1 MSAPDAPVS
10 DIPVPPTSGPRA
22 LVCSAPPLVP
32 RRPKG
37 RWLQWRS
44 AVSWNVAAVALIF
57 GLVVGAFPLQAEAE
71 GEGAVT
77 KTSLE
82 SQIKERLAEMPSGE
96 EGVDQILSQL
106 DERLSLSAEQKK
118 DVREV
123 VAQGVAELEKL
134 SARFKSGELTAMAL
148 GLQVQMKMQ
157 KMAFLIE
164 PFLDQDQQKEYGV
177 MRQEQRREMM
187 QAMRKQRTQPAG
199 AQ

>member
-1 MSAPDAPVS
+1 LA
-10 DIPVPPTSGPRA
+10 
-22 LVCSAPPLVP
+22 
-32 RRPKG
+32 
-37 RWLQWRS
+37 
-44 AVSWNVAAVALIF
+44 
-57 GLVVGAFPLQAEAE
+57 VGAFPLQAEAE
-71 GEGAVT
+71 AEAEAVAEAEGGVT

-96 EGVDQILSQL
+96 EGINQILSQL

-164 PFLDQDQQKEYGV
+164 PLLDHDQQKEYGV

-187 QAMRKQRTQPAG
+187 QAMRKQRTQPVG
-199 AQ
+199 AK